1 MFEKIVEYAAKCI
14 KKMQREGIKAMV
26 IKKEAVDDFK
36 EYCDNYF
43 PKTVFATKVRDS
55 KYFSYDSVGRGIKAV
70 KKMDRSLRSGLDLVF
85 MG

>member
-26 IKKEAVDDFK
+26 IKKEAVDDWK

-43 PKTVFATKVRDS
+43 PKTVFATKVPS
-55 KYFSYDSVGRGIKAV
+55 SIYFSKDSAGHGIREV
-70 KKMDRSLRSGLDLVF
+70 KKMDRSLHSGQDLVF